1 MRVAAS
7 SPAWLT
13 RRADERKARCSA
25 VRGFLPLEE
34 VVDLEF
40 GGGDDGL
47 VLGVVEGLLTCEEL
61 VSGEAGEERK
71 RAAHCRTCLVAAR
84 AGLVAGRS
92 IMAVIVFLVFR
103 VEETLAMRLWN
114 LMLHGPDETDGK
126 AVSSGEMR
134 RGRVKDGTETRF

>member
-7 SPAWLT
+7 SPAWFT

-34 VVDLEF
+34 LVDDLEF
-40 GGGDDGL
+40 GGGGTGL
-47 VLGVVEGLLTCEEL
+47 ALGVVEGLWTCEEL
-61 VSGEAGEERK
+61 VSGEAGEEKK

-92 IMAVIVFLVFR
+92 IMGCDSGLFGLACWRKTWDELVKCDVAR
-103 VEETLAMRLWN
+103 T
-114 LMLHGPDETDGK
+114 GG
-126 AVSSGEMR
+126 G
-134 RGRVKDGTETRF
+134 

>member
-34 VVDLEF
+34 LVDLEF

-92 IMAVIVFLVFR
+92 IMAVIFRLLFR
-103 VEETLAMRLWN
+103 VEAKRGLRIWV
-114 LMLHGPDETDGK
+114 LMLHGPKVT
-126 AVSSGEMR
+126 
-134 RGRVKDGTETRF
+134 